1 LELIPATSRRRTRFL
16 PPPDSP
22 LAPPRESGLSA
33 LVKLHYFPSPEAT
46 NTLSTEALRER
57 FLIAGLFQPGAL
69 TAHYTDLDRMV
80 VGAAVPAASP
90 LELPAARELG
100 TAFFLERRE
109 IGILNLGAPGLVRVA
124 GAVHELGELDCLYV
138 GRGEKPVTFENGP
151 VGTAQFFFI
160 STPAHA
166 THPTALIRRADVR
179 TDPIGDRAKAN
190 RRRINKLIH
199 PDGVK
204 SCQLVMGFTEFEPGS
219 IWNTIPPHT
228 HSRRTEIYLY
238 FDVGENVVFHFMG
251 EPHAT
256 RHLVVRDREAV
267 LSPAWSIHCGAGT
280 GAYRFVWAMGGDNQA
295 FADMDAVP
303 LAQLK

>member
-1 LELIPATSRRRTRFL
+1 M
-16 PPPDSP
+16 
-22 LAPPRESGLSA
+22 GMQ
-33 LVKLHYFPSPEAT
+33 LHYFPTPEAT
-46 NTLSTEALRER
+46 NTLSTDELRAR
-57 FLIAGLFQPGAL
+57 FLLRGLFVPGEL
-69 TAHYTDLDRMV
+69 TAHYTDLDRMID
-80 VGAAVPAASP
+80 GAAVPVTNP
-90 LELPAARELG
+90 LTLPVAKETG

-109 IGILNLGAPGLVRVA
+109 IGILNLGAGGTVHVA
-124 GAVHELGELDCLYV
+124 GARHELGHLDCLYI
-138 GRGEKPVTFENGP
+138 GLGERDVAFENGSS
-151 VGTAQFFFI
+151 GQAQFLFI

-166 THPTALIRRADVR
+166 KHPTAIVRRADVR
-179 TDPIGDRAKAN
+179 TDPIGDPAKAN

-199 PDGVK
+199 PDGVT

-219 IWNTIPPHT
+219 IWNTMPPHT

-238 FDVGENVVFHFMG
+238 FDLGDNVVFHVMG
-251 EPHAT
+251 RPEAT

-303 LAQLK
+303 IAELK

>member
-1 LELIPATSRRRTRFL
+1 MQ
-16 PPPDSP
+16 
-22 LAPPRESGLSA
+22 
-33 LVKLHYFPSPEAT
+33 LHYFPTPEAT
-46 NTLSTEALRER
+46 NTLSTADLRSR
-57 FLIAGLFQPGAL
+57 FLISDLFKEGAL
-69 TAHYTDLDRMV
+69 TAHYTDLDRMI
-80 VGAAVPAASP
+80 VGAAVPTNGSLA
-90 LELPAARELG
+90 LPEVKETG
-100 TAFFLERRE
+100 TGFFLERRE
-109 IGILNLGAPGLVRVA
+109 IGILNLGTEGHVRVGTTTHA
-124 GAVHELGELDCLYV
+124 LGQLDCLYV
-138 GRGEKPVTFENGP
+138 GQGEKDVLFVNGSS
-151 VGTAQFFFI
+151 GQAQFFFI

-166 THPTALIRRADVR
+166 KHPTAVVRRKDVR
-179 TDPIGDRAKAN
+179 TEPIGDPAKAN

-219 IWNTIPPHT
+219 VWNTMPPHT

-238 FDVGENVVFHFMG
+238 FDLGSEAVFHVMG

-267 LSPAWSIHCGAGT
+267 LSPAWSVHCGAGT

-303 LAQLK
+303 LNTLK